1 MKVFKKIKDWLITPK
16 PLSAELEIVERC
28 GQPPLY
34 IVWDPKGFRNET
46 FDTFAEAKRHADS
59 FKWKLV

>member
-1 MKVFKKIKDWLITPK
+1 MELLKKIKEKLTTPK
-16 PLSAELEIVERC
+16 PLEAELEIVERC

-46 FDTFAEAKRHADS
+46 FDTFAEAKQYSDI
-59 FKWKLV
+59 FNWKLV